1 MAGLLDRA
9 LTSMN
14 GVSRRLSG
22 NTNNAE
28 MICSNCTKRYP
39 RNTAPKNNHCSN
51 CANQLQPLPPSQLQ
65 QQHMQQ
71 APAQTQAFVATI
83 PNGVKPGEQF
93 AAFLNGE
100 KRVFVCPPGAGPGSK
115 VQVLVPMTGAQQQQQ
130 RQQQQRQQRQQ
141 QQQQQQQQRTSRASS
156 KSSND
161 SNNNHR
167 TRNSASTKE
176 DEFVI
181 VDSPAWK
188 CKWCQADNNGKHL
201 ACKLCGQPKGVQAQ
215 NNQPKQCAHCT
226 FDNPSTAVKC
236 ETCERPL
243 SVSASDGWKCGNCT
257 LVNKDELTNCG
268 VCDTIRSGGD
278 AGSGGGGGNG
288 FGGGGNSNNTNY
300 ESKMATDNK
309 SSSNTPLDKA
319 VALLMAGSNDN
330 KVRTMLKK
338 ECGLS
343 MGKAQKVLREAK
355 KKRKEGSNN
364 ISESKV
370 QTLRVPSN
378 SVNCGICD
386 ERIRR
391 GDRGTG
397 KAATSAT
404 NLCEHY
410 FCFTCLG

>member
-1 MAGLLDRA
+1 MD
-9 LTSMN
+9 SIEPN
-14 GVSRRLSG
+14 DWVEYYSESRQ
-22 NTNNAE
+22 
-28 MICSNCTKRYP
+28 INCW
-39 RNTAPKNNHCSN
+39 
-51 CANQLQPLPPSQLQ
+51 
-65 QQHMQQ
+65 
-71 APAQTQAFVATI
+71 
-83 PNGVKPGEQF
+83 
-93 AAFLNGE
+93 
-100 KRVFVCPPGAGPGSK
+100 
-115 VQVLVPMTGAQQQQQ
+115 
-130 RQQQQRQQRQQ
+130 
-141 QQQQQQQQRTSRASS
+141 SS
-156 KSSND
+156 KSRSVSYPAATRNQVELFQVGWVMFPDESFYNVFTGATTSDITLLDQYVHPAVND
-161 SNNNHR
+161 SS
-167 TRNSASTKE
+167 NSSDPSVQIGRSDNKVTGEVVVLENKS
-176 DEFVI
+176 
-181 VDSPAWK
+181 SPAWK

-236 ETCERPL
+236 EACERPL

-410 FCFTCLG
+410 FCFACLG